1 MAALWPQNE
10 KKPAARH
17 SSAVQQAHTIIFIST
32 PRRARGDWTSLCT
45 SQNRYSTKSSS
56 HLAVGRARSRA
67 FR

>member
-32 PRRARGDWTSLCT
+32 SRRARGDWTSLCT
-45 SQNRYSTKSSS
+45 FQTFYSTKSSS